1 MLIETLALLRCPF
14 CGGRLSTVEN
24 AVLDRGT
31 DRIEH
36 GVLGCECCAFPVVA
50 GIPVLMADDAARDAM
65 RALEAGRRGDALHA
79 LLGLDDARRDAFRK
93 LTAPTGRPTYRDL
106 LGVLCADAEADYL
119 LHRFS
124 DPTFLLAES
133 LLDALG
139 RARRRGTP
147 PESSSAPAA
156 PTNRTAGRARW
167 RGPAPESSSA
177 PAVPTHR
184 TAGRAGRRRPT
195 PESST
200 LPTTPTYR
208 TAGRAGRRRPTP
220 ESESPAEPRSSD
232 SAGAPAST
240 GSESPADPR
249 SSDSAGTP
257 VSADP
262 AAGRALDLCGG
273 SGHLTR
279 VLLRQPACAGAVVAD
294 VHFWKLWLAA
304 RFVAPACEPVRC
316 DADAP
321 LPFADGRF
329 ATVLLS
335 DAFPYVWHKRLL
347 AGEMQRVATRGGV
360 IVMPHLHSA
369 HGENHSAGNTL
380 SPAAYRDLFAPFAP
394 RLFDDLALLAALLD
408 EGLVDL
414 AHHTPPAECG
424 DTPSV
429 TLVATR
435 DGRLYRRHAARVRR
449 GVTGVLAVNPLYRVD
464 YADGV
469 SRLTLAFPGPEYEEE
484 FGLARRYLPASLAV
498 EGDLRG
504 AVAPAAAGRRLAE
517 LRRRRVLLDLPR
529 GYC

>member
-14 CGGRLSTVEN
+14 CGVRLSVEN
-24 AVLDRGT
+24 AALDRGP

-50 GIPVLMADDAARDAM
+50 GIPVLMADDAARDAL

-79 LLGLDDARRDAFRK
+79 LLDLGGARRDAFRK
-93 LTAPTGRPTYRDL
+93 LTAPGGRPTYRDL

-139 RARRRGTP
+139 RARRQGTP
-147 PESSSAPAA
+147 PESSGAPAA
-156 PTNRTAGRARW
+156 PTNQTAERARW

-177 PAVPTHR
+177 PAAPTNQTAGRAGRRGPAPESSSAPAALTHR
-184 TAGRAGRRRPT
+184 TAGRAGRRGPV
-195 PESST
+195 
-200 LPTTPTYR
+200 
-208 TAGRAGRRRPTP
+208 P
-220 ESESPAEPRSSD
+220 ESESPADPRVSD
-232 SAGAPAST
+232 SAGTPAST

-249 SSDSAGTP
+249 RSDGAGTP
-257 VSADP
+257 ASAPP

-273 SGHLTR
+273 SGHLAR

-321 LPFADGRF
+321 LPFADGQF

-369 HGENHSAGNTL
+369 HGENHSAGDTL

-394 RLFDDLALLAALLD
+394 RLFDDRKLLAVLLD
-408 EGLVDL
+408 EGFVDL
-414 AHHTPPAECG
+414 ANHTPPAECG

-429 TLVATR
+429 TLVAAR
-435 DGRLYRRHAARVRR
+435 DGRLYRRHAVRVRR

-469 SRLTLAFPGPEYEEE
+469 SRLTLAFPNPEYEEE

-504 AVAPAAAGRRLAE
+504 AAAPAAAGRRRDE

>member
-14 CGGRLSTVEN
+14 CGVRLSVVEN
-24 AVLDRGT
+24 AALDRGP

-50 GIPVLMADDAARDAM
+50 GIPVLMADDAARNAL

-79 LLGLDDARRDAFRK
+79 LLGLGGARRDAFRK
-93 LTAPTGRPTYRDL
+93 LTAPGGRPTYRDL
-106 LGVLCADAEADYL
+106 LGVLCADDEADYL

-139 RARRRGTP
+139 RARRQGTP

-156 PTNRTAGRARW
+156 PTNQTAERARW

-177 PAVPTHR
+177 PAALTHR
-184 TAGRAGRRRPT
+184 TAGRAGRRGPV
-195 PESST
+195 
-200 LPTTPTYR
+200 
-208 TAGRAGRRRPTP
+208 P
-220 ESESPAEPRSSD
+220 ESESPADPRVSD
-232 SAGAPAST
+232 SAGTPAST

-249 SSDSAGTP
+249 RSDSAGTP
-257 VSADP
+257 ASAPP

-273 SGHLTR
+273 SGHLAR

-321 LPFADGRF
+321 LPFANGRF

-369 HGENHSAGNTL
+369 HGENHSAGDTL

-394 RLFDDLALLAALLD
+394 RLFDDRKLLAVLLD
-408 EGLVDL
+408 EGFVDL
-414 AHHTPPAECG
+414 ANHTPPAECG

-429 TLVATR
+429 TLVAAR
-435 DGRLYRRHAARVRR
+435 DGRLYRRHAARVRP

-469 SRLTLAFPGPEYEEE
+469 SQLTLAFPGPEYEDE
-484 FGLARRYLPASLAV
+484 FGLAKRYLPASLAV

-504 AVAPAAAGRRLAE
+504 AAAPAAAGQRLAE

>member
-1 MLIETLALLRCPF
+1 MLIETLSLLRCPF
-14 CGGRLSTVEN
+14 CGVRLSIVEN
-24 AVLDRGT
+24 AALERGA
-31 DRIEH
+31 DRIDH

-50 GIPVLMADDAARDAM
+50 GIPILIADDAARNAL
-65 RALEAGRRGDALHA
+65 RALEAGRRGDALET
-79 LLGLDDARRDAFRK
+79 LLGLEGARRDAFRA
-93 LTAPTGRPTYRDL
+93 LTAAGGRPTYRDL

-139 RARRRGTP
+139 QARRQR
-147 PESSSAPAA
+147 SAPA
-156 PTNRTAGRARW
+156 
-167 RGPAPESSSA
+167 
-177 PAVPTHR
+177 
-184 TAGRAGRRRPT
+184 
-195 PESST
+195 
-200 LPTTPTYR
+200 
-208 TAGRAGRRRPTP
+208 
-220 ESESPAEPRSSD
+220 
-232 SAGAPAST
+232 
-240 GSESPADPR
+240 
-249 SSDSAGTP
+249 
-257 VSADP
+257 SADP

-273 SGHLTR
+273 CGHLAR

-304 RFVAPACEPVRC
+304 RIVAPACEPVCC

-321 LPFADGRF
+321 LPFADDRF

-347 AGEMQRVATRGGV
+347 AGEMQRVAASGGV

-369 HGENHSAGNTL
+369 HGENHSAGDTL

-394 RLFDDLALLAALLD
+394 RLFDDRTLLAALLD
-408 EGLVDL
+408 EGSIDL
-414 AHHTPPAECG
+414 ANHTPPAECG

-429 TLVATR
+429 TLVAAR
-435 DGRLYRRHAARVRR
+435 DRGLYRRHAVRARR
-449 GVTGVLAVNPLYRVD
+449 GVTGVLTVNPLYQVD

-484 FGLARRYLPASLAV
+484 FVLARRYLPASLTV

-504 AVAPAAAGRRLAE
+504 AIGQSAAGRRLAE

>member
-14 CGGRLSTVEN
+14 CGGRLSAVEN
-24 AVLDRGT
+24 AALDRGP

-36 GVLGCECCAFPVVA
+36 GVLGCECCAFPVVS
-50 GIPVLMADDAARDAM
+50 GIPVLMADDAARDAL
-65 RALEAGRRGDALHA
+65 RALEAGRPGDALHA
-79 LLGLDDARRDAFRK
+79 LLGLDGARRDAFRK
-93 LTAPTGRPTYRDL
+93 LIAPGGRPTYRDL
-106 LGVLCADAEADYL
+106 LGVLCADAEAAYM

-139 RARRRGTP
+139 RARRPR
-147 PESSSAPAA
+147 PA
-156 PTNRTAGRARW
+156 
-167 RGPAPESSSA
+167 
-177 PAVPTHR
+177 
-184 TAGRAGRRRPT
+184 
-195 PESST
+195 
-200 LPTTPTYR
+200 
-208 TAGRAGRRRPTP
+208 P
-220 ESESPAEPRSSD
+220 ESESP
-232 SAGAPAST
+232 T
-240 GSESPADPR
+240 DPR
-249 SSDSAGTP
+249 ISDSAGTP
-257 VSADP
+257 ASAPP

-273 SGHLTR
+273 SGHLAR
-279 VLLRQPACAGAVVAD
+279 VLLRQPACGGAVVAD

-304 RFVAPACEPVRC
+304 RIVAPACEPVCC
-316 DADAP
+316 DANAP
-321 LPFADGRF
+321 LPFADDRF

-347 AGEMQRVATRGGV
+347 AGEMQRVAARGGV

-369 HGENHSAGNTL
+369 HGDNHSASDTL

-394 RLFDDLALLAALLD
+394 RLFDDRTLLAALLD
-408 EGLVDL
+408 EGVVDL
-414 AHHTPPAECG
+414 ANHAPPAECG

-429 TLVATR
+429 TLVAAR
-435 DGRLYRRHAARVRR
+435 DGELYRRHDVRVRSD
-449 GVTGVLAVNPLYRVD
+449 VTGVLTVNPLYRVD

-469 SRLTLAFPGPEYEEE
+469 SRLTLDFPSPEYEDE

-504 AVAPAAAGRRLAE
+504 AIGPAAAGRGLAE